1 MNFLKI
7 RNEKTKKCYFPK
19 KLEFCLF
26 LKIFF
31 AAEIGRK
38 NAEHTIPKFHFC
50 PKIQFDFY
58 QSNFDGKIQIE
69 NFMNL
74 LKLIF
79 GQKLTIL
86 DSVQGKSRAI

>member
-1 MNFLKI
+1 MLLSK
-7 RNEKTKKCYFPK
+7 KTWILLIFKD
-19 KLEFCLF
+19 
-26 LKIFF
+26 FF

-74 LKLIF
+74 PKLIF
-79 GQKLTIL
+79 GQKLDFW

>member
-1 MNFLKI
+1 LLIFKD
-7 RNEKTKKCYFPK
+7 
-19 KLEFCLF
+19 
-26 LKIFF
+26 FF

-74 LKLIF
+74 PKLIF
-79 GQKLTIL
+79 GQKYLFWHNVYNLKETIPL
-86 DSVQGKSRAI
+86 NILH

>member
-1 MNFLKI
+1 LLIFKD
-7 RNEKTKKCYFPK
+7 
-19 KLEFCLF
+19 
-26 LKIFF
+26 FF

-69 NFMNL
+69 NFYEFAKINL
-74 LKLIF
+74 WTKIGLL
-79 GQKLTIL
+79 G
-86 DSVQGKSRAI
+86 